1 MRLKDKVAIVTGGAS
16 GIGRA
21 TVCEMVREGANVLI
35 ADLNDEAGGA
45 LAGELNNTIYVRT
58 NITSPTD
65 VEKMIKILNQE
76 FGRLDILF
84 NSAGINV
91 TEKRNQFAIDTARSI
106 IDINLI
112 GSMLTSKSVEE
123 IFKKQRS
130 GSIINIASVLGHIGK
145 IRSLAYTASKAGIIN
160 MTKTLALEYAKYN
173 VRVNT
178 ISPGYVDTP
187 FLDENR
193 EMIETYIQ
201 SLIPLARLGKPEE
214 VAKMVIFLASDDAS
228 YITGADFK
236 IDGGYLAK

>member
-16 GIGRA
+16 GIGKA
-21 TVCEMVREGANVLI
+21 TAREMVREGAMVLI
-35 ADLNDEAGGA
+35 ADLDDEAGQT
-45 LAGELNNTIYVRT
+45 LAEELNNTIYLKT
-58 NITSPTD
+58 NVTSFDD
-65 VEKMIKILNQE
+65 VKHMMNKIDQE

-91 TEKRNQFAIDTARSI
+91 TEKRNQFAIDTVRNV
-106 IDINLI
+106 IDINLV
-112 GSMLTSKSVEE
+112 GSMLTSKSAEE

-130 GSIINIASVLGHIGK
+130 GSIINTASVLGHIGK

-178 ISPGYVDTP
+178 ISPGYINTP
-187 FLDENR
+187 FLDESR
-193 EMIETYIQ
+193 ELIETYIQ
-201 SLIPLARLGKPEE
+201 SLIPLARLGAPEE
-214 VAKMVIFLASDDAS
+214 VAKMVVFLASDDAS

>member
-1 MRLKDKVAIVTGGAS
+1 VRLKDKVAIVTGGAS
-16 GIGRA
+16 GIGKASAREL
-21 TVCEMVREGANVLI
+21 VKEGARVLI
-35 ADLNDEAGGA
+35 ADLNDEAGDV
-45 LAGELNNTIYVRT
+45 LANTIYLKTDV
-58 NITSPTD
+58 TSPVD
-65 VEKMIKILNQE
+65 VEKMINMVDQQ

-84 NSAGINV
+84 NCAGINI
-91 TEKRNQFAIDTARSI
+91 TEKRSQFAIDTVRNV

-112 GSMLTSKSVEE
+112 GSMLTSKSAEAV
-123 IFKKQRS
+123 FKKQRS

-178 ISPGYVDTP
+178 ISPGYIDTS

-193 EMIETYIQ
+193 EVIETYIQ

-214 VAKMVIFLASDDAS
+214 VAKMVVFLASDDAS